1 MVQTERIQRNF
12 NEPPFTLISAC
23 ALVPFLNSFEA
34 YKRVMASCY
43 DYLQIQKK
51 LCNFHLKFGCVIH
64 ILFLCLKLFM
74 LG

>member
-12 NEPPFTLISAC
+12 NEPPFTLINVC

-43 DYLQIQKK
+43 DYYKFKK
-51 LCNFHLKFGCVIH
+51 NYVIF
-64 ILFLCLKLFM
+64 I
-74 LG
+74 

>member
-1 MVQTERIQRNF
+1 MVQTERIQGNF
-12 NEPPFTLISAC
+12 NEPPFTLINAC

-51 LCNFHLKFGCVIH
+51 NYVIF
-64 ILFLCLKLFM
+64 I
-74 LG
+74 